1 MTDSTTKKVN
11 AAAQLLDQVK
21 SYVLLEKKY
30 LTIDASEKVTKLI
43 SWLLLTLILIGVGL
57 LVFMLLLMTLI
68 HLMASLFGSITL
80 AYAIATVIC
89 IAVLAF
95 VWFRKEVLIV
105 QPVTRVI
112 EGFLKPEPDPNAD
125 PEEISA
131 LAQLPD
137 DKEELRHSIQLM
149 EKDMKISYDKLIA
162 REPKK
167 DQTIGEKL
175 GLYVDRGML
184 LYRSVMFSLGFINM
198 LRGKNAAKTKK
209 AKSSKK

>member
-11 AAAQLLDQVK
+11 AAAQLVDQVK

-30 LTIDASEKVTKLI
+30 LTIDASEKATKLI

-80 AYAIATVIC
+80 AYAVATIIC

-95 VWFRKEVLIV
+95 IWFRKETLIV
-105 QPVTRVI
+105 QPVTRAI
-112 EGFLKPEPDPNAD
+112 EGFLKPTDDPEAD
-125 PEEISA
+125 PDQVSA
-131 LAQLPD
+131 LAQLPN
-137 DKEELRHSIQLM
+137 DKNELRHSIHLM
-149 EKDMKISYDKLIA
+149 EKDMKMSYDKLIA

-184 LYRSVMFSLGFINM
+184 LYKSIMFSLGFINM

-209 AKSSKK
+209 VKPKK

>member
-80 AYAIATVIC
+80 AYAIATLIGL
-89 IAVLAF
+89 AVLAF

-105 QPVTRVI
+105 QPVTRAI
-112 EGFLKPEPDPNAD
+112 EGFLKPEPDPDAD

-137 DKEELRHSIQLM
+137 DKNELRHSIQLM
-149 EKDMKISYDKLIA
+149 EKDMKNSYDKLIA

-209 AKSSKK
+209 AKPQK